1 MFLQL
6 SECIYFLILFFSGVC
21 MFAMDKKLLDN
32 IGSIPKEISEAFIK
46 QKKLYLKKKIIKAAE

>member
-46 QKKLYLKKKIIKAAE
+46 QKNFIFLKIINN

>member
-1 MFLQL
+1 
-6 SECIYFLILFFSGVC
+6 